1 MCGVSRKAKSRYSE
15 GKILNHSCSKKNW
28 NIISSDRNSVVS
40 EKGAILPISIQKI
53 LSGGLTSLNP
63 SPFKNSPSSS
73 VQNASRGNVT
83 GNGLHGNSI
92 EEAGRSSISL
102 TKEKS
107 GYQSKRHC
115 YPQTIKFLRFCP
127 K

>member
-15 GKILNHSCSKKNW
+15 GKILNHFCIKKNW
-28 NIISSDRNSVVS
+28 HIIFSDRNSVVS

-63 SPFKNSPSSS
+63 SPFKNSPSSF
-73 VQNASRGNVT
+73 VQNASHGNVT
-83 GNGLHGNSI
+83 GNGLRGNSI
-92 EEAGRSSISL
+92 GEAGRSSISS

-107 GYQSKRHC
+107 GYQGKYEGR
-115 YPQTIKFLRFCP
+115 RR
-127 K
+127 